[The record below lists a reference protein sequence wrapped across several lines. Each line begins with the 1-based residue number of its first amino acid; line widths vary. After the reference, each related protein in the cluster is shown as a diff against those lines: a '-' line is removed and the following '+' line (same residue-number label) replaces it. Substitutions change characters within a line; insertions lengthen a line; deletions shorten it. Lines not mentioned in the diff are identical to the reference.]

1 MQDLSDLFTNEG
13 GPSYLV
19 RTGVAVAGDS
29 PLLQQVGSQFQDFGL
44 EVIRPSLEDLAT
56 GAHSLQG
63 EAVALLAMDA
73 SSSGGKA
80 GAAEVLRQI
89 RQHHPHLPA
98 LWVGQGSEKAPEG
111 FEFLVHEGQELS
123 NLDGMVAGA
132 LYRQVYADWLVDVVS
147 DAATDTLKQS
157 FALESNLVDVRL
169 RANQWSL
176 SGVTALV
183 QFQGAGA
190 AGRMMVNASEELLSV
205 LVERSLGADSRGL
218 GAAMELCGELA
229 NQILGRIKSALARR
243 RIDLMLGIP
252 LVLKGED
259 VVLRQVERQPS
270 LLLHLASDLGPV
282 FVELGLARLA
292 AATVGPPAV
301 EEDVALATG
310 EIEFFGL
317 D

>member
-1 MQDLSDLFTNEG
+1 MQDLNDIFSNEQ

-29 PLLQQVGSQFQDFGL
+29 ARMQSVGAQFRDFGL
-44 EVIRPSLEDLAT
+44 EVIQPSLEELAT

-73 SSSGGKA
+73 SSSGGIS

-98 LWVGQGSEKAPEG
+98 LWVGAGQEAAPEG
-111 FEFLVHEGQELS
+111 FEFVVHDGDELS
-123 NLDGMVAGA
+123 HLDGLVSGA

-147 DAATDTLKQS
+147 DSAIDTLRQS
-157 FALESNLVDVRL
+157 FSLEASLVDVRL

-190 AGRMMVNASEELLSV
+190 AGRMMVNGSEELLSV
-205 LVERSLGADSRGL
+205 LVERSLGAESRGIS
-218 GAAMELCGELA
+218 AAMELCGELA
-229 NQILGRIKSALARR
+229 NQVLGRIKGALARR
-243 RIDLMLGIP
+243 RIDLSLGIP

-270 LLLHLASDLGPV
+270 LLLHLASDLGPI
-282 FVELGLARLA
+282 FVEVGLARLA

-301 EEDVALATG
+301 EEDLGMATG

>member
-1 MQDLSDLFTNEG
+1 MQDLSDIFSDDQ

-29 PLLQQVGSQFQDFGL
+29 PRLQSVGDQFRDFGL
-44 EVIRPSLEDLAT
+44 EVIQPSLEELAT

-73 SSSGGKA
+73 SSSGGPG

-98 LWVGQGSEKAPEG
+98 LWVGVGQEPAPEG
-111 FEFLVHEGQELS
+111 FEFVVHDGDELS
-123 NLDGMVAGA
+123 NLDGLVSGA
-132 LYRQVYADWLVDVVS
+132 LYRQIYADWLVDVVS
-147 DAATDTLKQS
+147 DSAIDTLRQS
-157 FALESNLVDVRL
+157 FSLEASLVDVRL

-190 AGRMMVNASEELLSV
+190 AGRMMVNGSEELLSV
-205 LVERSLGADSRGL
+205 LVERSLGADSRGIS
-218 GAAMELCGELA
+218 AAMELCGELA
-229 NQILGRIKSALARR
+229 NQVLGRIKGALARR
-243 RIDLMLGIP
+243 RIDLSLGIP

-282 FVELGLARLA
+282 FVEVGLARLTA
-292 AATVGPPAV
+292 ASVGPPAV
-301 EEDVALATG
+301 EEDLGMATG

>member
-1 MQDLSDLFTNEG
+1 MQDLNDIFSTDQ

-29 PLLQQVGSQFQDFGL
+29 ARMQSVGAQFRDFGL
-44 EVIRPSLEDLAT
+44 EVIQPSLEELAT

-73 SSSGGKA
+73 SSSGGID
-80 GAAEVLRQI
+80 GAAEVLKQI

-98 LWVGQGSEKAPEG
+98 LWVGVGQEEAPEG
-111 FEFLVHEGQELS
+111 FEFVVHDGDELS
-123 NLDGMVAGA
+123 HLDGLVSGA

-147 DAATDTLKQS
+147 DSAIDTLRQS
-157 FALESNLVDVRL
+157 FSLEASLVDVRL

-190 AGRMMVNASEELLSV
+190 AGRMMVNGSEELLSV
-205 LVERSLGADSRGL
+205 LVERSLGADSRGI

-229 NQILGRIKSALARR
+229 NQVLGRIKGALARR
-243 RIDLMLGIP
+243 RIDLSLGIP

-270 LLLHLASDLGPV
+270 LLLHLASDLGPI
-282 FVELGLARLA
+282 FVEVGLARLA

-301 EEDVALATG
+301 EEDLGMATG